1 MKAGVDLGGTK
12 IQTVLTD
19 GSAEVLGASRHET
32 PGTGGPKAVAAE
44 IVETVREALAEAN
57 ADVAALSGVGVGA
70 PGSID
75 VERGIVTKVANIE
88 GWDSPFPLADAL
100 QEALGTPAAIGND
113 VSVAVEAERVYG
125 AGRHYSS
132 FLGVFWGTGVGGGL
146 VVDGHMLRGRG
157 SAGEL
162 GHMVAKPG
170 GRRCACGL
178 HGCVEAYSGRG
189 AMEERARALSRRHKT
204 KLFHIQ
210 EKRGRPRLTSGIWA
224 RALDE
229 DDELA
234 RGLLERAVRALGVGI
249 GSAVN
254 LLDVEAVVV
263 GGGLGLRLG
272 EPWLRRIEEATRKH
286 VFFPEPP
293 AFHLAELGDL
303 GGAIGASL
311 LAP

>member
-1 MKAGVDLGGTK
+1 VKAGVDLGGTK

-19 GSAEVLGASRHET
+19 GSADVLGASRRET
-32 PGTGGPKAVAAE
+32 PTEGGPKAVAAE
-44 IVETVREALAEAN
+44 IVESVRAALAEAN
-57 ADVAALSGVGVGA
+57 AGVDALTGIGVGA

-75 VERGIVTKVANIE
+75 VEQGIVTKVANIE
-88 GWDSPFPLADAL
+88 GWDHPFPLAAAL
-100 QEALGTPAAIGND
+100 EEALGKPAAIGND

-125 AGRHYSS
+125 AGRSYDS
-132 FLGVFWGTGVGGGL
+132 FLGVFWGTGVGAGI
-146 VVDGHMLRGRG
+146 VVDGRMLRGRG

-162 GHMVAKPG
+162 GHMVSKPG

-178 HGCVEAYSGRG
+178 RGCVEAYSGRG
-189 AMEERARALSRRHKT
+189 AMEERARALSRRRKT

-229 DDELA
+229 HDELA
-234 RGLLERAVRALGVGI
+234 LDLLERAVRALGVGI

-254 LLDVEAVVV
+254 LLDVEAVIL

-272 EPWLRRIEEATRKH
+272 QPWLDRIEEATRKH
-286 VFFPEPP
+286 LFFREPP

-303 GGAIGASL
+303 GGAIGAGL